1 MRSEFDAKFAEKTQ
15 QISQQFSSSNEVR
28 DLNQANMQLLDQI
41 NQLNQENDEMLS
53 KISVQNQQL
62 AQSQDMR
69 EKLVQ
74 LEDELET
81 NLKTIEY
88 Y

>member
-1 MRSEFDAKFAEKTQ
+1 
-15 QISQQFSSSNEVR
+15 
-28 DLNQANMQLLDQI
+28 MQLLDQI